1 MCVFELRIVWRLS
14 WWALAVKQIEIVIK
28 ALSIATPL
36 NVVQHNFH
44 ENHKVYL
51 AIFFES
57 LTW

>member
-36 NVVQHNFH
+36 NVMQHNFH

-51 AIFFES
+51 AIF
-57 LTW
+57 LNH